1 MKLSDAKKDYY
12 RKLAKDKGYRSRSAY
27 KLEQMNDSYHIF
39 RPSDR
44 VIDLGCAPGGWL
56 QITRKEVGS
65 SGKVVGI
72 DLQEVKPIEG
82 ATILRHDI
90 GDHMIVE
97 RILKVLN
104 SKADVVLSDLAPNI
118 SGIWEIDHARQ
129 ISLAQSA
136 FAVAGKVLKKGGV
149 AIFKVFEGELL
160 NEFKIELKNNFDR
173 VLLSKP
179 DASRQ
184 KSSEFYLV
192 CLKFKGKDA
201 V

>member
-56 QITRKEVGS
+56 QITCKEVGS

-90 GDHMIVE
+90 GDHSIVE
-97 RILKVLN
+97 RILTVLN

-129 ISLAQSA
+129 ISLARSA
-136 FAVAGKVLKKGGV
+136 FAVAGKVLRKGGV

-184 KSSEFYLV
+184 KSSELYLV
-192 CLKFKGKDA
+192 CLKFKG
-201 V
+201 

>member
-39 RPSDR
+39 RPFDR
-44 VIDLGCAPGGWL
+44 VVDLGCAPGGWL

-82 ATILRHDI
+82 AIILRHDI
-90 GDHMIVE
+90 GDHRIVE

-129 ISLAQSA
+129 ISLTRSA
-136 FAVAGKVLKKGGV
+136 FAVAGKVLKKEGV

-160 NEFKIELKNNFDR
+160 NEFKIELKNKFDR

-192 CLKFKGKDA
+192 CLKFKG
-201 V
+201 

>member
-56 QITRKEVGS
+56 QITRKEIGS
-65 SGKVVGI
+65 SGRVVGI
-72 DLQEVKPIEG
+72 DIQEVKPIEG

-90 GDHMIVE
+90 GDQRIVD

-129 ISLAQSA
+129 ISLARSA
-136 FAVAGKVLKKGGV
+136 FAVAGKVLRKGGLQ
-149 AIFKVFEGELL
+149 F
-160 NEFKIELKNNFDR
+160 
-173 VLLSKP
+173 
-179 DASRQ
+179 SR
-184 KSSEFYLV
+184 YLRENY
-192 CLKFKGKDA
+192 
-201 V
+201 

>member
-56 QITRKEVGS
+56 QITCKEVGS

-90 GDHMIVE
+90 GDQRIVD
-97 RILKVLN
+97 RILKILN

-129 ISLAQSA
+129 ISLARSA
-136 FAVAGKVLKKGGV
+136 FAVAGKVLRKGGV

-192 CLKFKGKDA
+192 CLKFKG
-201 V
+201 

>member
-1 MKLSDAKKDYY
+1 MKLSEAKKDYY
-12 RKLAKDKGYRSRSAY
+12 RKLAKEKGYRSRSAY
-27 KLEQMNDSYHIF
+27 KLEQMNHSYRIF

-56 QITRKEVGS
+56 QITRKEIGS
-65 SGKVVGI
+65 RGRVIGI

-82 ATILRHDI
+82 TTILRDDI
-90 GDHMIVE
+90 EDHGIVD
-97 RILKVLN
+97 RIRTILN

-129 ISLAQSA
+129 ISLARSA
-136 FAVAGKVLKKGGV
+136 FTVAGKVLRKDGI
-149 AIFKVFEGELL
+149 AIFKVFEGKLL
-160 NEFKIELKNNFDR
+160 NDFKIELKNSFDR

-184 KSSEFYLV
+184 KSSEFYFV
-192 CLKFKGKDA
+192 CLKFKGDI
-201 V
+201 

>member
-65 SGKVVGI
+65 SGQVVGI

-90 GDHMIVE
+90 EDHRIVE

-129 ISLAQSA
+129 ISLARSA

-192 CLKFKGKDA
+192 CLKFKG
-201 V
+201 

>member
-39 RPSDR
+39 RPFDR
-44 VIDLGCAPGGWL
+44 VVDLGCAPGGWL

-82 ATILRHDI
+82 AIILRHDI
-90 GDHMIVE
+90 GDHRIVE

-129 ISLAQSA
+129 ISLTRSA
-136 FAVAGKVLKKGGV
+136 FAVAGKVLKKEGV

-192 CLKFKGKDA
+192 CLKFKG
-201 V
+201 

>member
-44 VIDLGCAPGGWL
+44 VVDLGCAPGGWL
-56 QITRKEVGS
+56 QITCKEVGS

-90 GDHMIVE
+90 GDHRIVE

-129 ISLAQSA
+129 ISLARSA
-136 FAVAGKVLKKGGV
+136 FAVAGKVLKKEGV

-192 CLKFKGKDA
+192 CLKFKG
-201 V
+201 